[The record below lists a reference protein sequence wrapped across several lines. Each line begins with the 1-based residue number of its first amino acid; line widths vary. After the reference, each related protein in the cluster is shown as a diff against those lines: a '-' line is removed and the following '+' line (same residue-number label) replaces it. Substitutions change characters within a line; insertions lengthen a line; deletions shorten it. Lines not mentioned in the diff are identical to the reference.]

1 MKIAIYGSRRQHDH
15 LAKIESFMKSLA
27 DAGDEVVMHSK
38 LYKYLVSLM
47 PLALGAVTRVTDRGN
62 FDADIVISIGG
73 DGTFLRSAMWVGD
86 KETPILG
93 INTGH
98 LGYLTSMPVACL
110 PSLRM
115 IIDDGSLTVS
125 RRRLIEVVS
134 PKLNIWPFALN
145 EVTISK
151 DDSASMIDAN
161 TTLNGVDLADYRAD
175 GLIVSTPTGSTA
187 YNLSVGGPLIEPE
200 TPVWVL
206 SPIAAHTLSMR
217 PLVVSDSSHL
227 TVCPDGRAS
236 HFRLT
241 LDGRSTALDIG
252 TTVEL
257 RRAAFDTLVMRPR
270 DLDFAT
276 TLRMKL
282 HWGVD

>member
-1 MKIAIYGSRRQHDH
+1 MKIAIYGSRRHHDH
-15 LAKIESFMKSLA
+15 LAGIEIFMKTLA
-27 DAGDEVVMHSK
+27 AAGDEVVMHSK

-47 PLALGAVTRVTDRGN
+47 PLALGAVTRVTDSGN

-73 DGTFLRSAMWVGD
+73 DGTFLRTAMWVGD
-86 KETPILG
+86 KEIPVLG
-93 INTGH
+93 VNTGR

-110 PSLRM
+110 PSLREL
-115 IIDDGSLTVS
+115 IDKGSFTVS
-125 RRRLIEVVS
+125 RRRLIEVIS

-145 EVTISK
+145 EVTVSK
-151 DDSASMIDAN
+151 DDSASMIDAD
-161 TTLNGVDLADYRAD
+161 TTLNGVALADYRAD

-200 TPVWVL
+200 TPVWVI

-217 PLVVSDSSHL
+217 PLVVSDTSHL
-227 TVCPDGRAS
+227 TICPDGRAS

-241 LDGRSTALDIG
+241 LDGRSTPLDIG

-257 RRAAFDTLVMRPR
+257 RRARFDILVMRPEAIY
-270 DLDFAT
+270 FAT
-276 TLRMKL
+276 TLREKL
-282 HWGVD
+282 HWGLD

>member
-15 LAKIESFMKSLA
+15 LTRIEAFMKALA
-27 DAGDEVVMHSK
+27 AAGDEVVMHSK

-73 DGTFLRSAMWVGD
+73 DGTFLRTAMWVGD
-86 KETPILG
+86 KEIPILG
-93 INTGH
+93 INTGR
-98 LGYLTSMPVACL
+98 LGYLTSLPVTCL
-110 PSLRM
+110 PTLRGL
-115 IIDDGSLTVS
+115 IDSDRFTVS

-134 PKLNIWPFALN
+134 PELNIWPFALN

-175 GLIVSTPTGSTA
+175 GLIISTPTGSTA

-200 TPVWVL
+200 TPVWVI

-217 PLVVSDSSHL
+217 PLVVSDTSRL

-241 LDGRSTALDIG
+241 LDGRWTALDIG

-257 RRAAFDTLVMRPR
+257 RRAGFDTLVMRP
-270 DLDFAT
+270 DNIDFAS
-276 TLRMKL
+276 TLREKL
-282 HWGVD
+282 HWGLD

>member
-1 MKIAIYGSRRQHDH
+1 MKIAIYGSRRQQDH
-15 LAKIESFMKSLA
+15 LARIEAFMKALA
-27 DAGDEVVMHSK
+27 AAGDEVVMHPK
-38 LYKYLVSLM
+38 LYKYLVPLM
-47 PLALGAVTRVTDRGN
+47 PLALGAVTRVTDRNN

-86 KETPILG
+86 KEIPILG
-93 INTGH
+93 INTGR
-98 LGYLTSMPVACL
+98 LGYLTSMPVTCL
-110 PSLRM
+110 PTLREL
-115 IIDDGSLTVS
+115 IDGGGFTVS
-125 RRRLIEVVS
+125 RRRLIEVVA

-200 TPVWVL
+200 TPVWVI

-217 PLVVSDSSHL
+217 PLVVSDSSRL
-227 TVCPDGRAS
+227 TVCPAGRAS

-241 LDGRSTALDIG
+241 LDGRWTTLDIG

-257 RRAAFDTLVMRPR
+257 RRAPFDTLVMRP
-270 DLDFAT
+270 DNIDFAS
-276 TLRMKL
+276 TLREKL
-282 HWGVD
+282 HWGLD